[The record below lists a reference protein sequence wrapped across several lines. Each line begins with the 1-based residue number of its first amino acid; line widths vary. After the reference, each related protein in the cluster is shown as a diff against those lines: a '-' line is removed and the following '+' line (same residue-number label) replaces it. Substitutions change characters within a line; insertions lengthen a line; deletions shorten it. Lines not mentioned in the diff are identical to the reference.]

1 MKLGLNGREGRVVA
15 EERVDVEAVGPT
27 EVVDESARFSASLKS
42 CSRDGCTDGGRRGV
56 AVDAP

>member
-27 EVVDESARFSASLKS
+27 EVVGEGQREVLRVAEVLCLGRVHVQWAAW
-42 CSRDGCTDGGRRGV
+42 GGG
-56 AVDAP
+56 

>member
-27 EVVDESARFSASLKS
+27 EVVGEGQREVLRVAEVL
-42 CSRDGCTDGGRRGV
+42 CSGRVHVRWAAWGGG
-56 AVDAP
+56 